1 MGICATREKEREDME
16 GSGAVCFLCRGFEK
30 RQVQEDPDEKRDPE
44 KFTEI
49 PERVT

>member
-30 RQVQEDPDEKRDPE
+30 RQVQEDPNEKRDPE